1 MEKLKSIPTLPRVR
15 WDRLKKWCKSPAA
28 IRLWKN
34 GGALAAGFFLA
45 GARFL
50 GAPLPAA
57 VCLVA
62 ALGCSLPALCAYL
75 GAAVGSLLLWQ
86 SGACLLTLAAG
97 FLALTV
103 AWALQDFPVAAS
115 PLLPCAAA
123 FGPGLLAGLLLLVSE
138 DITVRAVLVFIIQMA
153 VLPLGTLAA
162 RSILREPKGLP
173 MCAALFALVSGS
185 GSIFLPGEISLGAVI
200 ACFCLSLLAG
210 TGAAFPA
217 AALAGLALDWS
228 AHPGVSSVAA
238 LTVAQLAASLLP
250 ARRKYLRYCAF
261 LLACGSVILLDGG
274 EGGALFPAAVLGAGL
289 ALPVPPLPMSLEA
302 AGKHDPT
309 QQLKKAAAVL
319 EQVHH
324 RLEEPTDLPC
334 GTDLQTVMQQTADRV
349 CARCGYY
356 AVCWTQ
362 HLSETGVVLREAAR
376 VRLDRGSMSR
386 EDFPPEFRGKC
397 RYFPEFLM
405 VFDENLRMDAQRQ
418 QRQRQRRE
426 LRAVLSGQYRI
437 LADFLRQCGGEADA
451 APPARYLPRPACR
464 CRGKGGSAVSGDSA
478 ACLTRGNR
486 CWLLLCDGMGT
497 GPDAAA
503 DSRRAVSLL
512 TGLLRAGMDT
522 ADALETL
529 NAAAILQED
538 AGFSTVDLAEI
549 DLLTGDGVL
558 YKWGGGPSLLLTAD
572 GPIKMGT
579 ATLPP
584 GVGVGGTHQAQRIR
598 LSLGRGEV
606 LILLSDGIGGEEA
619 EAILRQKE
627 NRAPEELAAALMGQ
641 ECSVGEDD
649 GTAAVL
655 KLQPVSAQ

>member
-1 MEKLKSIPTLPRVR
+1 MEKLKVLPPVPYVR
-15 WDRLKKWCKSPAA
+15 WDRLRKWLMTPAA
-28 IRLWKN
+28 KLLWKN
-34 GGALAAGFFLA
+34 GGCLAAGFFLA

-75 GAAVGSLLLWQ
+75 GAVLGSLLLWQ
-86 SGACLLTLAAG
+86 SDAMLLTLAAG
-97 FLALTV
+97 FLALV
-103 AWALQDFPVAAS
+103 ISWALQDFPITAS
-115 PLLPCAAA
+115 PLFPCLAAL
-123 FGPGLLAGLLLLVSE
+123 GPGFLAGSLLLVSAPV
-138 DITVRAVLVFIIQMA
+138 DLRAILVFVIQM
-153 VLPLGTLAA
+153 VFLPLGTTAA
-162 RSILREPKGLP
+162 KSLMTDPRGLP

-185 GSIFLPGEISLGAVI
+185 GSIFLPGEISLGAVV

-210 TGAAFPA
+210 TTAAFPS

-228 AHPGVSSVAA
+228 TETGVSCVAA
-238 LTVAQLAASLLP
+238 LTVAQLAASFFP
-250 ARRKYLRYCAF
+250 VRRKYLRYFAF

-274 EGGALFPAAVLGAGL
+274 TGGALFPAAILGAGL
-289 ALPVPPLPMSLEA
+289 ALLAPPLPVSLA
-302 AGKHDPT
+302 LSGKDAPEKR
-309 QQLKKAAAVL
+309 LNKAAAVL

-324 RLEEPTDLPC
+324 RLDELADPPG
-334 GTDLQTVMQQTADRV
+334 GTDLQDVMQQTADRV

-362 HLSETGVVLREAAR
+362 RMDETGAVLREAAR
-376 VRLDRGSMSR
+376 ARMNRGSLNR

-397 RYFPEFLM
+397 RFFPEFLM
-405 VFDENLRMDAQRQ
+405 VFDEGLRMDVQRQ

-426 LRAVLSGQYRI
+426 LRTVLSSQYRI
-437 LADFLRQCGGEADA
+437 LADFLRLCGREQEKH
-451 APPARYLPRPACR
+451 PEPRYTPTSASR
-464 CRGKGGSAVSGDSA
+464 CRSKGGGAISGDSA
-478 ACLTRGNR
+478 ACITRGNL
-486 CWLLLCDGMGT
+486 CWLMLCDGMGT

-503 DSRRAVSLL
+503 DSRRAVAML
-512 TGLLRAGMDT
+512 TGLLTSGMDT

-538 AGFSTVDLAEI
+538 GGFSTVDLAEV
-549 DLLTGDGVL
+549 DLSTGDGTL
-558 YKWGGGPSLLLTAD
+558 YKWGGGPSYLLD
-572 GPIKMGT
+572 GDGAIKMGT
-579 ATLPP
+579 ASLPP

-619 EAILRQKE
+619 EAIFRQKE
-627 NRAPEELAAALMGQ
+627 NKTPEELAAGLVAQG
-641 ECSVGEDD
+641 CSESEDD

-655 KLQPVSAQ
+655 KLLPISL